1 MKLLIVILLALA
13 AAIAISYVAVDD
25 PGYVLITLKPW
36 SIELSFSLFLVLLV
50 ALFIAAYLVVRFL
63 VRLWRAPRDIGAW
76 RGRRLRRKAQQY
88 QADGMLGLI
97 EGDWSRAEKKLLNYS
112 SHTSTPILNYV
123 GAAHAAQAQG
133 DLERRDRYLAQAQQ
147 SDPRQTISVGLTKAK
162 LQYQS
167 GQLEQALSTLNKL
180 RAHAPKN
187 KKILSLLMQLYQ
199 ELHNWQALSELAP
212 VARKH
217 GVLPDDKLD
226 QLERLTA
233 HQLLTKSKASDGPL
247 QTVWKSLPRNRK
259 QDPDVI
265 ATYVEQLMA
274 AGETQ
279 RAEILLR
286 RTIRQQWEPRLVT
299 LYGQLRSPDLNK
311 QLKTAEKW
319 AEVRKN
325 DPELLLTLAR
335 LSAANELWGKA
346 RSYFE
351 ACIAVGGPAEAYQE
365 LGQLLE
371 QLKEP
376 ESALAYYR
384 QGLERVSASVSPQ
397 IALSAAKENDAAIAS
412 GATLDS
418 PLESDR

>member
-36 SIELSFSLFLVLLV
+36 SVELSFSLFLVLLV
-50 ALFIAAYLVVRFL
+50 ALFIVAYLAVRFL
-63 VRLWRAPRDIGAW
+63 VRLWRTPRDVGAW
-76 RGRRLRRKAQQY
+76 RNRRLQRKAQQY

-97 EGDWSRAEKKLLNYS
+97 EGDWSKAEKKLLSYS
-112 SHTSTPILNYV
+112 SHTATPVLNYV

-147 SDPRQTISVGLTKAK
+147 SDPRQTVSVGLTKAK

-167 GQLEQALSTLNKL
+167 GQLEQALSTLNDL
-180 RAHAPKN
+180 RAQSPKN
-187 KKILSLLMQLYQ
+187 KKVLSLMMQVYQ
-199 ELHNWQALSELAP
+199 ELHNWEALSELVP
-212 VARKH
+212 LARKY
-217 GVLPDDKLD
+217 GVLPEDKLN
-226 QLERLTA
+226 QLEQSTA
-233 HQLLTKSKASDGPL
+233 QQLLTKTKAGDGPL
-247 QTVWKSLPRNRK
+247 KTVWKSLPRHRK
-259 QDPDVI
+259 QDPEII
-265 ATYVEQLMA
+265 ATYVEQLIV

-286 RTIRQQWEPRLVT
+286 RAIKQQWEPRLVT

-351 ACIAVGGPAEAYQE
+351 ACIKHGGPAEAYKE

-376 ESALAYYR
+376 ENALNYYR
-384 QGLERVSASVSPQ
+384 QGLERASASISPQ
-397 IALSAAKENDAAIAS
+397 MALRAAEETTIAPS
-412 GATLDS
+412 GATDS
-418 PLESDR
+418 PIEVDR